1 MNIIIKNSKT
11 SIQDI
16 STIFGSE
23 FFTVAESTQLDQ
35 LCKELNIFKST
46 SEARRNGRLGEIPT
60 GYSEIKASK
69 KVHLYIWNP
78 FEFPEYDYTPYI
90 FKD

>member
-1 MNIIIKNSKT
+1 MNIVIRSSK
-11 SIQDI
+11 SSVEDLK
-16 STIFGSE
+16 TIFGIE
-23 FFTVAESTQLDQ
+23 DFVIAESTQLDQ

-46 SEARRNGRLGEIPT
+46 SEARRNGRIGEIPS

-78 FEFPEYDYTPYI
+78 QEYPDYEHTK
-90 FKD
+90 FNQN